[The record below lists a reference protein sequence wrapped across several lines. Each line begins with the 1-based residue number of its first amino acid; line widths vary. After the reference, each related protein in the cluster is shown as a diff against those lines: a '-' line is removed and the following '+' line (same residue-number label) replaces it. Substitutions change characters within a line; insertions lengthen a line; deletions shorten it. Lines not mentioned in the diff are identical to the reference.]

1 MDISLYF
8 YSLILSN
15 FSKFIKK
22 FRRNVNLPVSGFFS
36 CYAVVITINIYWPK
50 GLTSHE
56 NIIEGAQWYFL
67 AELVRV

>member
-15 FSKFIKK
+15 FFKFIKK
-22 FRRNVNLPVSGFFS
+22 FRRNLNLFFFFFP
-36 CYAVVITINIYWPK
+36 CYAVVTTMNIFWPK
-50 GLTSHE
+50 GLTRHE
-56 NIIEGAQWYFL
+56 NIIEGTQWYFL